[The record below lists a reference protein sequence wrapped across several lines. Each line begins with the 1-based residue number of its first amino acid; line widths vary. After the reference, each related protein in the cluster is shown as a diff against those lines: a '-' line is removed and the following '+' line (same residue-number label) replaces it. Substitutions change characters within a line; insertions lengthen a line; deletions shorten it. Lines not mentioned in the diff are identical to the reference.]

1 MTNRKGRFVVQERG
15 ANYNSKKTN
24 DKSGKAD
31 LSCRKGVLIIIQKSQ
46 INGSIF
52 SGLFPDYNE
61 RIPKCCVRRETK
73 FRWLNYFC
81 KAQYDRL

>member
-31 LSCRKGVLIIIQKSQ
+31 LSCRKGVLITIQKSQ

-52 SGLFPDYNE
+52 SGLFPDHNE
-61 RIPKCCVRRETK
+61 GIPKCCVKRKTE

-81 KAQYDRL
+81 TPQYDRL